1 MSDYIISVDVA
12 TDNPTVII
20 TSTPY
25 GSNWSS
31 FINVYFKLKR
41 IEKIRRIFNE

>member
-1 MSDYIISVDVA
+1 MSNYICSVDVA

-20 TSTPY
+20 TSTPS

-31 FINVYFKLKR
+31 FINVYFKLRRMK
-41 IEKIRRIFNE
+41 KIKRIFNE

>member
-1 MSDYIISVDVA
+1 MSDYICSVDVA
-12 TDNPTVII
+12 TDNSKVVI

-31 FINVYFKLKR
+31 FISFHFKLRRMK
-41 IEKIRRIFNE
+41 KIRRIFNE